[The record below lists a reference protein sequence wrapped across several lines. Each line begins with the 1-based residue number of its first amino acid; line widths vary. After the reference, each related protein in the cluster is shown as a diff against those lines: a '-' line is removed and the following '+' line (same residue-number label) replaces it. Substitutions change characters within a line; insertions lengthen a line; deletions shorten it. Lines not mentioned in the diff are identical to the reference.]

1 MTAKEAFAA
10 RQDHNGIDLGHL
22 RSNLKLTPTERA
34 QKHASALRL
43 LQTLLNAADASGIRK
58 ASLPDR

>member
-43 LQTLLNAADASGIRK
+43 LTILKNA
-58 ASLPDR
+58 PDVTPLRRS